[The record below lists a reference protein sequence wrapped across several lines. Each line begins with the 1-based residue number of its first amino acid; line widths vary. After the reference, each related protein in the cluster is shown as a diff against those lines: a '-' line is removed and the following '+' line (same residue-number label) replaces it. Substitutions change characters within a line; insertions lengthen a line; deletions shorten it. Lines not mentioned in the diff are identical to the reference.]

1 MFFLMMFLEQWLVLL
16 GLLLILRSSL
26 KSSSSIVR
34 ILTASAAGSGLG
46 CLTVWAAGGNQAVM
60 LGFLA
65 ASIAVTSWL
74 AFPLSLRKSL
84 ICSGYL
90 FALSAL
96 LGGIWSFIKYRLS
109 IHIWIF
115 GCFAAFLLL
124 AFLYCAVWENIREQ
138 KDSLYQVSFELLG
151 KTVRVTAYLDTGN
164 FLYEPIE
171 KLPVSVIEE
180 QALNPYLDES
190 LTILIEKH
198 KLKDIRM
205 IPYRSVGK
213 EGGLMMGVLVTNMR
227 IKNSSQTW
235 IVQRGLIGLT
245 EQPLSRNGHYQ
256 LLLHP
261 DLVR

>member
-1 MFFLMMFLEQWLVLL
+1 MMFLEQWLVLL

-26 KSSSSIVR
+26 KSQSSVWR
-34 ILTASAAGSGLG
+34 ILLASAAGSGLG
-46 CLTVWAAGGNQAVM
+46 CLTAWAAEGNQAVQ

-65 ASIAVTSWL
+65 ASIGATSWL

-96 LGGIWSFIKYRLS
+96 LGGLWSFVKYRLS

-124 AFLYCAVWENIREQ
+124 AFLYCAVWENIRSQ

-151 KTVRVTAYLDTGN
+151 RTVRVTAYLDTGN

-171 KLPVSVIEE
+171 RIPVSVMEE

-205 IPYRSVGK
+205 IPYRTVGR
-213 EGGLMMGVLVTNMR
+213 ENGLMMGILVANIR

-235 IVQRGLIGLT
+235 MAERGLIGLS
-245 EQPLSRNGHYQ
+245 EHPLSRDGHYQ